1 MGATASRP
9 KVDNYA
15 DSSAS
20 MRKRYPP
27 PTKIA
32 HETYLFFVTPLT
44 YEPWANEGR
53 DDDGLLGFV
62 ISDLGFKFVNCRD
75 ISEEFVHYPMSCIE
89 SWATTGKI
97 FRFKYKDTHHND
109 QVKFM
114 QLTTPWTPALME
126 TLGDLVE
133 HSMSKRR
140 SQQMR
145 EEDFTELLVELDGM
159 EDSERG
165 ARVVDFANSHWMTA
179 AQGVEALRRIPSAT
193 HIDERVRAAAAM
205 HGKLLTPEG
214 FEQITGEFPT
224 DSDERNQLI
233 ALVARAIPKPAI
245 RRSRLSHS
253 QTATPSRTPEHPAL
267 LGGRSPGR
275 ASTDSTR
282 SSVTFDMKEEIIP
295 SVTNS
300 LEQRTLQ

>member
-97 FRFKYKDTHHND
+97 FGSSIKTRI
-109 QVKFM
+109 
-114 QLTTPWTPALME
+114 TT
-126 TLGDLVE
+126 
-133 HSMSKRR
+133 
-140 SQQMR
+140 
-145 EEDFTELLVELDGM
+145 
-159 EDSERG
+159 
-165 ARVVDFANSHWMTA
+165 
-179 AQGVEALRRIPSAT
+179 
-193 HIDERVRAAAAM
+193 
-205 HGKLLTPEG
+205 
-214 FEQITGEFPT
+214 
-224 DSDERNQLI
+224 
-233 ALVARAIPKPAI
+233 
-245 RRSRLSHS
+245 
-253 QTATPSRTPEHPAL
+253 
-267 LGGRSPGR
+267 
-275 ASTDSTR
+275 TR
-282 SSVTFDMKEEIIP
+282 SSSCSSQRRGPRRSWKPSEIWWNTP
-295 SVTNS
+295 
-300 LEQRTLQ
+300 